1 MEIHHKIAGTT
12 VLLSNL
18 YGVSINSSTAST
30 WPLYVSNSRTAPTD
44 TTTKR
49 FINTTSNVISST
61 TSVISTVA
69 NFVGSIWC
77 SAGTIYISS
86 DGRIKKNILDVDD
99 DSALQMILKIE
110 PKTYEYKDH
119 FSRGTKR
126 VYGFISQQIKEHLP
140 EAVKEESGTLYD
152 IYKVFK
158 MNNNIIHINI
168 NEYEGTYNIGDKL
181 SYVLKDNAE
190 GILTIKQIFDN
201 YIVIDEI
208 IDETDIF
215 INGKII
221 SDFHVLD
228 KTYIYTLNVSATQE
242 LHKIIIEQ
250 RNKINDLE
258 TRLVALE
265 AILMKTF

>member
-1 MEIHHKIAGTT
+1 
-12 VLLSNL
+12 
-18 YGVSINSSTAST
+18 
-30 WPLYVSNSRTAPTD
+30 
-44 TTTKR
+44 
-49 FINTTSNVISST
+49 
-61 TSVISTVA
+61 
-69 NFVGSIWC
+69 
-77 SAGTIYISS
+77 
-86 DGRIKKNILDVDD
+86 
-99 DSALQMILKIE
+99 
-110 PKTYEYKDH
+110 
-119 FSRGTKR
+119 

-181 SYVLKDNAE
+181 SYVLKDNTE

-242 LHKIIIEQ
+242 LHRKITAQQEE
-250 RNKINDLE
+250 INNLKN
-258 TRLVALE
+258 RLLALE
-265 AILMKTF
+265 EIILNKNL